1 MKSPIEVLLDVA
13 QTFDELNI
21 PYLVVGSV
29 ASSLLGFSRTTND
42 ADIVADINL
51 DQIPRLFAAL
61 NETFYIDEQAIRRAI
76 LERRSFNVIHFDS
89 LFKIDV
95 YTPAADE
102 FSQQQLKRRRQE
114 TLLPDSSQTV
124 YLATPEDVIL
134 AKLRWYRLGSEVSER
149 QLTDVAGIIKVQGQR
164 LDVSYMRGWA
174 DKLNVRDLLEK
185 ALDEGGETRP

>member
-13 QTFDELNI
+13 QTLDELNI

-42 ADIVADINL
+42 ADIVADIKL

-61 NETFYIDEQAIRRAI
+61 NNTFYIDEQAIRRAI

-95 YTPAADE
+95 YIPAADE

-114 TLLPDSSQTV
+114 ILLPDSSQTV
-124 YLATPEDVIL
+124 YFATPEDIIL
-134 AKLRWYRLGSEVSER
+134 AKLRWYRLGSGVSER

-185 ALDEGGETRP
+185 ALNEGGETRP